1 MRSVTITNSV
11 QGKEK
16 ITKTLNAQKMLIVLV
31 VNDSSDIKV

>member
-16 ITKTLNAQKMLIVLV
+16 ITKTLNAQMLIVLV

>member
-16 ITKTLNAQKMLIVLV
+16 ITNTLNAQMLIVLV